1 MVDDFLANG
10 ILADTGQ
17 PLSLPGEEVFR
28 RLTGMGTPAEER
40 ESTEKRAREGQ
51 TFGLNVD
58 LDPRELSQAG
68 WGIVFTAGADTTPIE
83 QALAPLIERRR
94 AQASKQDENLF
105 KIFKGDDGVKPGE
118 SVTQWL
124 GRQGVSGV
132 RLEAVNPRAGVPY
145 YLMLVGSPEE
155 LPMSFQYTLDIFW
168 AVGRLHFPTIPEYA
182 FYADS
187 LVAYE
192 TADLPPQHRKLAA
205 LFATE
210 HPFDAA
216 TKMFTAGVAVPLLN
230 GDAANTPLGKNQ
242 RFRVEPMLGSEATK
256 DKLATLLRGK
266 RDGGTPAV
274 LLSGSHGMVFSSE
287 DKRLPQCQ
295 GALVCQD
302 WAGFGQITEG
312 DWFSASDLPADAAI
326 HGMIHFLFACYGG
339 GWEKF
344 DTFRTGP
351 NGTAV
356 QIADTASLSRLP
368 QAMLAHPKGG
378 ALAVLSHIDR
388 AWSYSFTTD
397 QHRPQCDGIRDVLTG
412 ILMGLPIG
420 HATDQFNVRW
430 SAISAELADA
440 LRDMKEGKI
449 PGIDLARKWLMRDDA
464 RNYSIIGDPAVRLRK
479 DEMVDGI

>member
-187 LVAYE
+187 L
-192 TADLPPQHRKLAA
+192 
-205 LFATE
+205 
-210 HPFDAA
+210 
-216 TKMFTAGVAVPLLN
+216 
-230 GDAANTPLGKNQ
+230 
-242 RFRVEPMLGSEATK
+242 
-256 DKLATLLRGK
+256 
-266 RDGGTPAV
+266 
-274 LLSGSHGMVFSSE
+274 
-287 DKRLPQCQ
+287 
-295 GALVCQD
+295 
-302 WAGFGQITEG
+302 
-312 DWFSASDLPADAAI
+312 
-326 HGMIHFLFACYGG
+326 
-339 GWEKF
+339 
-344 DTFRTGP
+344 
-351 NGTAV
+351 
-356 QIADTASLSRLP
+356 
-368 QAMLAHPKGG
+368 
-378 ALAVLSHIDR
+378 
-388 AWSYSFTTD
+388 
-397 QHRPQCDGIRDVLTG
+397 
-412 ILMGLPIG
+412 
-420 HATDQFNVRW
+420 
-430 SAISAELADA
+430 
-440 LRDMKEGKI
+440 
-449 PGIDLARKWLMRDDA
+449 
-464 RNYSIIGDPAVRLRK
+464 
-479 DEMVDGI
+479 